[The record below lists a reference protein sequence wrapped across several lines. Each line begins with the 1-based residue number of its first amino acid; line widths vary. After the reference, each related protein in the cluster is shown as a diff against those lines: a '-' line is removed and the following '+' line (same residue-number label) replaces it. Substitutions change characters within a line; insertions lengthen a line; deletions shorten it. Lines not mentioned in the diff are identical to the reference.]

1 MKAKLIAFGE
11 IEIDG
16 QRYAHDVVI
25 PLCQDR
31 CRPLFEESCTVAGVP
46 ICLR

>member
-1 MKAKLIAFGE
+1 VDRLDHE
-11 IEIDG
+11 E
-16 QRYAHDVVI
+16 I